1 MFVRGI
7 YCIPYYQEYITLKQR
22 SIPSRIIEIKIGGG
36 GLPRNQ
42 K

>member
-1 MFVRGI
+1 MLGPR
-7 YCIPYYQEYITLKQR
+7 QEYITLKQR
-22 SIPSRIIEIKIGGG
+22 SVQRPVYVVEIYIGVG